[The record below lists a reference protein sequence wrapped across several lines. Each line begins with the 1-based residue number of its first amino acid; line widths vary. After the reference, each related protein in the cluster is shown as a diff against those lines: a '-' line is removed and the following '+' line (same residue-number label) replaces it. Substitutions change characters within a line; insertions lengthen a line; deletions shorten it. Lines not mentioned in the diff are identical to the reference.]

1 MDLYWWTRNLGCG
14 SAENSA
20 WRQGEDLPPPRNGA
34 CGMKSTSNGVLRGGA
49 CRIVKRRK
57 DPHAG
62 WQVAPESGPKRTG
75 WGERATDEGSQGSRG
90 GSRRV
95 GGRRSCSDAQC
106 PAENRARE
114 WRAAMLDSRAL
125 GTRRIRFAEDGA
137 VF

>member
-62 WQVAPESGPKRTG
+62 WKETASGAGKRPQKDG
-75 WGERATDEGSQGSRG
+75 
-90 GSRRV
+90 V
-95 GGRRSCSDAQC
+95 GGTCDGRGVAGFEGRKPEGRR
-106 PAENRARE
+106 EE
-114 WRAAMLDSRAL
+114 VMLGCAVPRGEQGL
-125 GTRRIRFAEDGA
+125 GDTTHTVR
-137 VF
+137 